1 MTYQEMVTHL
11 KKPGQD
17 LLDSW
22 TPEKASAMH
31 MLVGL
36 HDEALELHHA
46 LLNEDVPNLIE
57 EMGDMCFY
65 VVGLA
70 QDLGVELNLG
80 AEPDMN
86 QKKPAAMMELVENC
100 KRHLCYNKPLDVE
113 KAAESMNDI
122 ISQLAGISLQLG
134 ITLEEVTQLNYDKL
148 MKGRYPN
155 GYSDD
160 AANKR
165 EDKEI

>member
-1 MTYQEMVTHL
+1 MSYQEMVAHL

-46 LLNEDVPNLIE
+46 ALNEDVPNLIE

-70 QDLGVELNLG
+70 QDLGVELNLEV
-80 AEPDMN
+80 EPDMD
-86 QKKPAAMMELVENC
+86 QKNPMAMMELVENC
-100 KRHLCYNKPLDVE
+100 KRHLCYNKDLDVE
-113 KAAESMNDI
+113 KAGKSMNDI
-122 ISQLAGISLQLG
+122 ISQLAGVSQQLG
-134 ITLEEVTQLNYDKL
+134 ITLEDVMQRNHDKL
-148 MKGRYPN
+148 MKGRYLN

-165 EDKEI
+165 EDKS